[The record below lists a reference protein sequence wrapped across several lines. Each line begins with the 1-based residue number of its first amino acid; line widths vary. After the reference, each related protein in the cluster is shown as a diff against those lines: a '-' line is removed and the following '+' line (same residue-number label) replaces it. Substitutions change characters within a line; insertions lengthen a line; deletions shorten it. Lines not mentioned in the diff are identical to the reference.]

1 MHKVRISIF
10 FLIIVLLS
18 VSACQKFEIVRV
30 MDTKTDSIG
39 INVSKIVAYGTIL
52 DIGEKKIIQH
62 GHCWSVNENPTVND
76 FKTELGVIA
85 SRDTFSSELKNI
97 IPGME
102 HYIRTYVYDGE
113 EYIYGNTLKFTI
125 MADNI
130 EFSTD
135 EAEQLNETDFSV
147 TSRVNNI
154 GSLNFIN
161 YGHCWS
167 QSDEPTIDNAKSAY
181 GPLDSNTVF
190 STQINNLNM
199 GRYYI
204 RAYLE
209 SEGGVIYSN
218 TIIFESTIS
227 VETGIVTP
235 QVNGVIANGSIKSL
249 GVDPIKD
256 YGHCWS
262 IQTSTPTFNN
272 EHNSLG
278 ATTKLGPYTSEING
292 LLPNQTYYIRAYATD
307 GIHVFYGKVIS
318 FTTN

>member
-1 MHKVRISIF
+1 MHKVKISI
-10 FLIIVLLS
+10 LSVIIILLF
-18 VSACQKFEIVRV
+18 VSACQKFEIIRV

-52 DIGEKKIIQH
+52 DVGEKKIIQH

-76 FKTELGVIA
+76 FKTELGEIE
-85 SRDTFSSELKNI
+85 SRDTFTSELKNI
-97 IPGME
+97 IPGVE

-113 EYIYGNTLKFTI
+113 QYIYGNTLKFTI
-125 MADNI
+125 TADNI
-130 EFSTD
+130 EFLTD
-135 EAEQLNETDFSV
+135 EPDHLNETDLLV
-147 TSRVNNI
+147 TSGVNNI

-167 QSDEPTIDNAKSAY
+167 QNDSPTIDDPKSAY
-181 GPLDSNTVF
+181 GPLDSNIVF

-218 TIIFESTIS
+218 TIVFESAIS
-227 VETGIVTP
+227 VETGIVTY
-235 QVNGVIANGSIKSL
+235 QQSDAIAYGAIKSL

-262 IQTSTPTFNN
+262 IQTSTPTFNDN
-272 EHNSLG
+272 HNSLG
-278 ATTKLGPYTSEING
+278 STFKLGPYTSEING
-292 LLPNQTYYIRAYATD
+292 LLPNQIYYIRAYATD
-307 GIHVFYGKVIS
+307 GIHVFYGKVVS